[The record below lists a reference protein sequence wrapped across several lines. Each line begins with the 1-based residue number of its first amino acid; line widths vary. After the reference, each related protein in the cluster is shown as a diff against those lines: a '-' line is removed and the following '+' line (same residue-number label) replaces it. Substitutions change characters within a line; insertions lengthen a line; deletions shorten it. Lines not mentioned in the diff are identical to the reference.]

1 MTPAELELIWVEAI
15 TLKTTVGG
23 ESGETNP
30 GVVETVAFSALISRR
45 PRVLLR
51 LGALW
56 LILVPLDLR
65 TEIHTPHNAAV

>member
-1 MTPAELELIWVEAI
+1 MGKNDYVKPRQSAGM
-15 TLKTTVGG
+15 GG
-23 ESGETNP
+23 TNP
-30 GVVETVAFSALISRR
+30 GVVETVAFSAPISRR
-45 PRVLLR
+45 LRVLLR